1 MSSKLFRGTLI
12 LSLGTYI
19 SKFLGLFYVIP
30 FYALIGGEDN
40 AALFSYG
47 YTPYTIFLSIATA
60 GVPLA
65 VSKFI
70 SKYNTLGEYEV
81 GRKLFKSGLL
91 VMVLTGIASFIVMY
105 AFAPY
110 FADITIAYNDEQKVK
125 VEDVTTVIR
134 AVSFALLIIP
144 FMSLIRGFFQG
155 HQSMGPSAVSQVVEQ
170 IVRIVF
176 LLAGVFFVLK
186 VMNGSLTT
194 AIALATFAAFVGGVA
209 SLAVLMWYWIK
220 RKPKLDALPSKSPG
234 TLTISYRD
242 MYKEILVYSVPFVF
256 VGLAN
261 PLFQVIDQFTVNK
274 AMGAIGLAAD
284 ADRFFG
290 ILNFSS
296 HKLVI
301 IPVSLATAFSM
312 TLIPL
317 VTESFVKGSRTEL
330 KHQIDQTFQ
339 VLMYLTIPAAI
350 GISILAEPAY
360 TIFYDHSI
368 DGTMVL
374 RAYAPVAILFALFA
388 VTAAILQGINEQK
401 YTILSL
407 LIGLLVKLVLN
418 IPLIEK
424 FQIYGAIIATTLGYL
439 IAIIINLFV
448 IKHYAKYNF
457 KMVSRRV
464 MLMGIFNIVMAIVVW
479 IVYTL
484 LQLLLNPANTLSA
497 VVIVTICG
505 TIGASLYFYLGFR
518 SYLIDKLFGDRA
530 IKLRRKLGL
539 GS

>member
-40 AALFSYG
+40 AALYTYG
-47 YTPYTIFLSIATA
+47 YTPYTIFLTVATA

-81 GRKLFKSGLL
+81 GRKLFRSGLL
-91 VMVLTGIASFIVMY
+91 VMTLTGILSFIVMY
-105 AFAPY
+105 VSAP
-110 FADITIAYNDEQKVK
+110 FLAEITIPNDEQKVA
-125 VEDVTTVIR
+125 VADVTTVIR
-134 AVSFALLIIP
+134 AVSFALIIIP

-170 IVRIVF
+170 IVRIAF
-176 LLAGVFFVLK
+176 LLAGVYVVLNL
-186 VMNGSLTT
+186 MDGNLTT
-194 AIALATFAAFVGGVA
+194 AIAVATFAATVGGIA
-209 SLAVLMWYWIK
+209 SLAILGWYWFK
-220 RKPKLDALPSKSPG
+220 RKPGLDTMLEENPG
-234 TLTISYRD
+234 SIDVSYKE
-242 MYKEILVYSVPFVF
+242 MYKEILIYSVPFVF

-261 PLFQVIDQFTVNK
+261 PLFQIIDQFTFNK
-274 AMGAIGLAAD
+274 AMGAIGLAAG
-284 ADRFFG
+284 ADRAFG
-290 ILNFSS
+290 VLNFSS

-317 VTESFVKGSRTEL
+317 VTESFIKNDRREL
-330 KHQIDQTFQ
+330 KQQLDQTFQ
-339 VLMYLTIPAAI
+339 VLLYLTIPAAV

-360 TIFYDHSI
+360 TIFYAHSEL
-368 DGTMVL
+368 GTEVL

-407 LIGLLVKLVLN
+407 LVGLLVKLVLN
-418 IPLIEK
+418 IPLIKAFET
-424 FQIYGAIIATTLGYL
+424 QGAIIATTLGYL
-439 IAIIINLFV
+439 IAIIINLVV
-448 IKHYAKYNF
+448 IRHYAEYKF
-457 KMVSRRV
+457 TMIFRRV
-464 MLMGIFNIVMAIVVW
+464 LLMGAFNGVMAFVVW
-479 IVYTL
+479 IIYLL
-484 LQLLLNPANTLSA
+484 LQLFLSPANTFSA
-497 VVIVTICG
+497 TIIVSICG
-505 TIGASLYFYLGFR
+505 SVGVVVYFYLGFR
-518 SYLIDKLFGDRA
+518 SHLIDKLFGARA
-530 IKLRRKLGL
+530 TKLRRKLRL